1 MSGVLGQS
9 EKEGSWVKISND
21 TIQIFSFL
29 DKYYGLDKGIMM
41 NRIPE
46 TDYFIFGFNQKI
58 EINKK
63 NNPMYIQVLDESNI
77 KLYHMIKQVGGE

>member
-1 MSGVLGQS
+1 
-9 EKEGSWVKISND
+9 
-21 TIQIFSFL
+21 
-29 DKYYGLDKGIMM
+29 M